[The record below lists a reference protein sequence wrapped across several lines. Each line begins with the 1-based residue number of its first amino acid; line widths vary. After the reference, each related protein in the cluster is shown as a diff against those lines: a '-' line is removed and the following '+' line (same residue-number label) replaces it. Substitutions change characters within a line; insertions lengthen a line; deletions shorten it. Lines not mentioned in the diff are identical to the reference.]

1 MQVEYLSHMGTDR
14 TVLNAARASFNKAQ
28 PDDAP
33 ITEKDKSLLRFLAR
47 GFDQESWDK
56 IRDDFFDVCRDH
68 DEGLIDGR
76 AFHEEMQNL
85 MWLLRTKPSHF
96 IPFAHPQLSFRITA
110 PLAMARQLWKAHIGV
125 VGGDCGYAAWSEQSY
140 RYVEAQ
146 EMWLPKEWRKRA
158 DNVKQGS
165 SDEPAD
171 VNLYDVLEI
180 EHVTDENWRLYK
192 YMTVECGV
200 APEQA
205 RLVLPACTETTWV
218 WTGSLM
224 FFARVV
230 YQRLDADAQKET
242 QELVK
247 QIADKCAE
255 LFPYSW
261 EALTTGDI
269 KK

>member
-47 GFDQESWDK
+47 GFDQDSWLDIK
-56 IRDDFFDVCRDH
+56 TRT
-68 DEGLIDGR
+68 IDAVMHHKWGDL
-76 AFHEEMQNL
+76 EEI
-85 MWLLRTKPSHF
+85 MWLLRTKPTHF

-165 SDEPAD
+165 SDEEAD
-171 VNLYDVLEI
+171 IAPNDIL
-180 EHVTDENWRLYK
+180 
-192 YMTVECGV
+192 TVEEAMESSWAAYKCLRVKYGV

-224 FFARVV
+224 FFARVI

-247 QIADKCAE
+247 PIAEKCAE